1 LLSLRLLKTSPADAA
16 QHAVASVDR
25 EFDFLGSH
33 VEYAFSRSS
42 SRGAAVR
49 RVSKYKAVAFGPLST
64 TLGACTLAGFTVITD
79 EIAAQT
85 WALHRLFHSPG

>member
-1 LLSLRLLKTSPADAA
+1 LSLCLLKTSPADAA

-25 EFDFLGSH
+25 EFDFL
-33 VEYAFSRSS
+33 AFSIS

-49 RVSKYKAVAFGPLST
+49 RVSKYKAVEAFGPLST

-79 EIAAQT
+79 EIAGQT
-85 WALHRLFHSPG
+85 WALRRLFHSPG

>member
-1 LLSLRLLKTSPADAA
+1 LLSLCLLKTSPADAA

-25 EFDFLGSH
+25 EFDFL
-33 VEYAFSRSS
+33 AFSSSSS

-49 RVSKYKAVAFGPLST
+49 RVSKYKAVEAFGPLST

-79 EIAAQT
+79 EIAGQT
-85 WALHRLFHSPG
+85 LALRRLFHSPG